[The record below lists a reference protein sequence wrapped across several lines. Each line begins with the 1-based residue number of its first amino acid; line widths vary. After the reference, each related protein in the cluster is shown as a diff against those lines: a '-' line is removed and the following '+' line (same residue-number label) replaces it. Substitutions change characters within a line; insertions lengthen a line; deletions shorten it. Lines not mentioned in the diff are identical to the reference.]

1 MDKYL
6 KTADTDW
13 YKQRIIGIILIVS
26 LCLMI
31 LLARLFYLQIIK
43 GTEYRRLSENN
54 SIRLQRIEPF
64 RGIVFDRNGKMLVDN
79 RPSYDISII
88 TKDAKPVDETLVKLA
103 THTGK
108 PVQDLYDKLAS
119 QKRTPAYK
127 PIPLIQDIDRN
138 SLAMVEVHRYDL
150 PGIEVNV
157 KPLRHY
163 VNNQSASHL
172 LGYLGEISPREMSSG
187 KFPDLKQGDLIGKF
201 GIEKVFDDYLR
212 GAAGGRQVEVNANG
226 QVVRV
231 IKTVPAA
238 PGYNIF
244 LTIDSDLQQ
253 KTEELMEGITGAA
266 VAIEPPSG
274 QILALVSSPT
284 FDQNA
289 FVNGLSR
296 EQWQNFITDPSKPL
310 NNRAVQGEYPPAS
323 TYKILTAI
331 AGLEEGVIN
340 EKTVF
345 CCYGQYRFGGRYY
358 RCWKR
363 GGHGCVDV
371 VQAIAQSCDVYF
383 YQVGLALGVD
393 RLAKYAKAA
402 GLGAATGIDLSH
414 EGQGLIPT
422 ADWKKRRT
430 GVPWQEGETLSVSIG
445 QGFNLV
451 TPLQMAV
458 MTAAVAMG
466 GTRYQPQ
473 ILKRIETVEGRQIK
487 VSEPVVAGQLSIR
500 PKTLALV
507 KQGLWDVVNGERGTA
522 KGARFL
528 DVPISGKT
536 GTAQVVS
543 RKEDSEDDP
552 DLIPDHLKAHAWFVG
567 IAPTDTPKIAV
578 AVIIEHG
585 EHGSGAAAPIA
596 REMIKTYL
604 YKEELKAGPQMV
616 AERKAGGIN

>member
-1 MDKYL
+1 LDRYL
-6 KTADTDW
+6 KTADTEW
-13 YKQRIIGIILIVS
+13 YKQRIIGVILIVS
-26 LCLMI
+26 ICLVV
-31 LLARLFYLQIIK
+31 LLVRLFFLQIIK
-43 GTEYRRLSENN
+43 GAEYRRLSENN

-64 RGIVFDRNGKMLVDN
+64 RGIVYDRNGKMLVDN
-79 RPSYDISII
+79 RPSYDVSII
-88 TKDAKPVDETLVKLA
+88 TRDAKPVNDTLGKLA
-103 THTGK
+103 GYLEE
-108 PVQDLYDKLAS
+108 PAQELIEKLS
-119 QKRTPAYK
+119 NHKNGRSYN
-127 PIPLIQDIDRN
+127 PIPLIQDINRDK
-138 SLAMVEVHRYDL
+138 LALVEVHRYDL
-150 PGIEVNV
+150 PGVEVNV
-157 KPLRHY
+157 RPLRHY

-172 LGYLGEISPREMSSG
+172 LGYLGEISPKELKSG
-187 KFPDLKQGDLIGKF
+187 KYPDLIRGDLIGKF
-201 GIEKVFDDYLR
+201 GIERVFDDQLR
-212 GAAGGRQVEVNANG
+212 GKIGGRQVEVNANG

-231 IKTVPAA
+231 INTVPAH

-253 KTEELMEGITGAA
+253 KAEELMEGISGAA
-266 VAIEPPSG
+266 VAIEPFSG

-296 EQWQNFITDPSKPL
+296 QQWQGFISDPTKPL

-345 CCYGQYRFGGRYY
+345 CCYGQYRFGRRYY

-371 VQAIAQSCDVYF
+371 VGAIAQSCDVFF

-393 RLAKYAKAA
+393 RLAQYAKAA
-402 GLGAATGIDLSH
+402 GLGATTGIDLNH
-414 EGQGLIPT
+414 ESRGLIPT
-422 ADWKKRRT
+422 AAWKKRRT
-430 GVPWQEGETLSVSIG
+430 GVPWQEGETLSIAIG

-473 ILKRIETVEGRQIK
+473 ILKRIETVGGRLIK
-487 VSEPVVAGQLSIR
+487 DSQPIVVGKLSIS
-500 PKTLALV
+500 PKTMALV
-507 KQGLWDVVNGERGTA
+507 KQGMWDVVNGERGTA
-522 KGARFL
+522 RGARFL

-543 RKEDSEDDP
+543 RKENSEDDP
-552 DLIPDHLKAHAWFVG
+552 ALIPDHLKAHAWFVG
-567 IAPTDTPKIAV
+567 IAPTDLPKIAV
-578 AVIIEHG
+578 SVIVEHG

-596 REMIKTYL
+596 REMIKIYL
-604 YKEELKAGPQMV
+604 YKDKLKAGPQMV
-616 AERKAGGIN
+616 AIQPASGLN